1 MASVESSSPSK
12 HVTSSSGT
20 RRDHTIQHDG
30 SLEYAQI
37 KLSEL
42 SNFEDLL
49 SGEKFGGS
57 ALYKAVWTKDDGST
71 KEVAVKRLT
80 QINEKEV
87 SQFG

>member
-12 HVTSSSGT
+12 HVTWSSGT
-20 RRDHTIQHDG
+20 RTIQHDG
-30 SLEYAQI
+30 SLEYVQI

-71 KEVAVKRLT
+71 KEVAVKRLM
-80 QINEKEV
+80 QINKKEV
-87 SQFG
+87 SLFG